1 MTAPHAPKAQ
11 RPTQT
16 RKPASRPEGFMPRIV
31 AFCCENSSYAAA
43 DLAGAARLSY
53 PVNVEIIRVP
63 CAGRVDQTHV
73 LHSLNRGAD
82 GVMVTSCMKE
92 QCNHVSGNLYA
103 EKRMTQLAKWL
114 EAIGFGGRLD
124 FQMMGAGMAQRWVD
138 ATQQFVARIVQLGP
152 CPIRRKHQ
160 EAQQR

>member
-1 MTAPHAPKAQ
+1 MTTPHAPKA
-11 RPTQT
+11 RRTART
-16 RKPASRPEGFMPRIV
+16 RKTASRSEGHTPRII

-63 CAGRVDQTHV
+63 CAGRVDPMHV
-73 LHSLNRGAD
+73 LHALNEGAD

-103 EKRMTQLAKWL
+103 EKRMAQLAKWL

-138 ATQQFVARIVQLGP
+138 ATQQFVARIAQLGP
-152 CPIRRKHQ
+152 NPIHRKHQ
-160 EAQQR
+160 EATRR

>member
-1 MTAPHAPKAQ
+1 MTAPHAAKAQ
-11 RPTQT
+11 RAAQT
-16 RKPASRPEGFMPRIV
+16 PKAASRSGGFTPRII

-63 CAGRVDQTHV
+63 CAGRVDPMHV
-73 LHSLNRGAD
+73 LHALNGGAD
-82 GVMVTSCMKE
+82 GVMVASCMKE
-92 QCNHVSGNLYA
+92 QCNYVSGNLYA
-103 EKRMTQLAKWL
+103 EKRMTQLGKWL

-124 FQMMGAGMAQRWVD
+124 FQMMGAGMAQHWVD

-152 CPIRRKHQ
+152 NPMRRRRV
-160 EAQQR
+160 EAKQR

>member
-1 MTAPHAPKAQ
+1 MTTPHAPNAQ
-11 RPTQT
+11 RAAPTA
-16 RKPASRPEGFMPRIV
+16 KAVSRAEGFTPRII

-63 CAGRVDQTHV
+63 CAGRVDPMHV
-73 LHSLNRGAD
+73 LHALNGGAD
-82 GVMVTSCMKE
+82 GVMVASCMKE
-92 QCNHVSGNLYA
+92 QCNYVSGNLYA

-124 FQMMGAGMAQRWVD
+124 FQMMGAGMAQHWVD
-138 ATQQFVARIVQLGP
+138 ATQQFVARITQLGP
-152 CPIRRKHQ
+152 NPMRHKHV
-160 EAQQR
+160 EAKHR